1 MEYRKQEAEAVAEF
15 AVQKEVIELGELQ
28 LALVGGG
35 IGETTL

>member
-1 MEYRKQEAEAVAEF
+1 MEYRKQEAETVAEI

-28 LALVGGG
+28 LTLVGGG